1 MLGLDNSEEAWCE
14 LPLGGRARAHA
25 HAPARPAQGGRH
37 KCKGGGAQAAPAPPG
52 AQIRAPE
59 CARQADPLPS
69 HSPPPAPP
77 RRRCIDRRVNTYPSL
92 RSFTAIG
99 SGGSSFRLSMVS
111 AVQAVVGRVELVSQR
126 ASSGGRYVSV
136 TVGPVLVTSPDD
148 VAEIYSRMRGDGR
161 LRYFL

>member
-1 MLGLDNSEEAWCE
+1 
-14 LPLGGRARAHA
+14 
-25 HAPARPAQGGRH
+25 
-37 KCKGGGAQAAPAPPG
+37 
-52 AQIRAPE
+52 
-59 CARQADPLPS
+59 
-69 HSPPPAPP
+69 
-77 RRRCIDRRVNTYPSL
+77 
-92 RSFTAIG
+92 
-99 SGGSSFRLSMVS
+99 MVS

>member
-1 MLGLDNSEEAWCE
+1 MSSLADIHRASGRAASGLNLVLGLDNSEEAW
-14 LPLGGRARAHA
+14 
-25 HAPARPAQGGRH
+25 
-37 KCKGGGAQAAPAPPG
+37 
-52 AQIRAPE
+52 
-59 CARQADPLPS
+59 
-69 HSPPPAPP
+69 
-77 RRRCIDRRVNTYPSL
+77 RCIDRRVNTYPSL